1 LPIVRSFAPIAARS
15 ARVLILGSMPGV
27 RSLEAV
33 EYYAHPQNAF
43 WSILG
48 AIFEFDPA
56 ASYSAR
62 TGILKQRGIGLW
74 DVLRSCDRKG
84 SLDSSIIAESVEVND
99 FASFLAAHSKIEV
112 VLCNGGTAFA
122 KFERLARPGLAD
134 LGRELR
140 TVKLPSTSPANAGM
154 SRARKLV
161 VWRQELRKFR

>member
-1 LPIVRSFAPIAARS
+1 MPIVRSFAPIAARS

-48 AIFEFDPA
+48 TIFEFDPA
-56 ASYSAR
+56 ASYTMR
-62 TGILKQRGIGLW
+62 TRILKQRGIGLW

-84 SLDSSIIAESVEVND
+84 SLDSSIISESVEVND
-99 FASFLAAHSKIEV
+99 FASFLTAHSKIEV
-112 VLCNGGTAFA
+112 VLCNGGTAFT

-140 TVKLPSTSPANAGM
+140 TVKLPSTSPANAGI

-161 VWRQELRKFR
+161 VWRQELRDYR